1 MLVDASLLALAATSL
16 LVWTTGTH
24 NPVRLGLVVLSAC
37 LVPGAS
43 VLTRLSVQD
52 PLEGAALAVGVG
64 LTLEAIGTLAMTWTG
79 FWHPAGW
86 ALLLMCG
93 AGLLIAVDLRRNI
106 ATDGN
111 EA

>member
-1 MLVDASLLALAATSL
+1 MLVDASLLTLAVTSL
-16 LVWTTGTH
+16 LVWTSGTH
-24 NPVRLGLVVLSAC
+24 SPVRLGLVVLSAC

-52 PLEGAALAVGVG
+52 PVEGAALAVGLG

-79 FWHPAGW
+79 FWHPAVW

-106 ATDGN
+106 TTGDDQG
-111 EA
+111 